1 MVARTSKR
9 HTLRIVEEAF
19 VPDERKAEVRRRL
32 ARVKGQVEGV
42 ERMLAGDR
50 PCLEVLQQISATQ
63 EALRGAGRIMVR
75 NYLER
80 CASAAIQAGREQ
92 EDYDQLMD
100 VVFKLTR

>member
-1 MVARTSKR
+1 MSKR
-9 HTLRIVEEAF
+9 NALRIVEEAF

-32 ARVKGQVEGV
+32 ARVKGQVEGL
-42 ERMLAGDR
+42 ERMLAEDR
-50 PCLEVLQQISATQ
+50 RCLEILQQISATQ

-80 CASAAIQAGREQ
+80 CASAAIRAGREQ
-92 EDYDQLMD
+92 EIYDQLMD